1 MQLYGSPLSC
11 SLATRIALLE
21 AGAPVNY
28 VEVDPVTKRTS
39 DGADYREIHPLGLVP
54 ALRTDDGQLV
64 TENAAVL
71 QYVADRLPAA
81 ELAPRDGLERAR
93 LQQWLCFV
101 GTELHKGLF
110 AVLFDEKAPAEARSY
125 AIAKG
130 AARLD
135 YLARYLD
142 GREFLLDRF
151 SVADAYLVTVL
162 TWTIATPI
170 DLKKWPSLAA
180 YAQRLQARPSV
191 AAALAVER
199 RLYAEQL
206 ARHGKPVP
214 AFLRPREANAT

>member
-28 VEVDPVTKRTS
+28 VEVDPITKRTG

-54 ALRTDDGQLV
+54 ALRADDGQLV

-110 AVLFDEKAPAEARSY
+110 AVLLDEKAPAEARSY
-125 AIAKG
+125 AIAK
-130 AARLD
+130 AAPRLD
-135 YLARYLD
+135 YLARHLD

-170 DLKKWPSLAA
+170 ELKKWPSLAA

-199 RLYAEQL
+199 RLYAEEL

-214 AFLRPREANAT
+214 AFLRPREATAT